1 MYVIAGEDSNGL
13 LNDVWK
19 SDDGLQWERVVRNA
33 PFEVRTNMSAIS
45 FKGEI
50 ILAAGQGAGLLN
62 DVWKSDDGLNWILLK
77 ESASFPDREDH
88 VMVIYNDSL

>member
-1 MYVIAGEDSNGL
+1 M
-13 LNDVWK
+13 
-19 SDDGLQWERVVRNA
+19 VRNA

>member
-1 MYVIAGEDSNGL
+1 
-13 LNDVWK
+13 
-19 SDDGLQWERVVRNA
+19 
-33 PFEVRTNMSAIS
+33 MSAIS